1 MRARP
6 SVYGTV
12 LVISMAAISLA
23 QSGEFREPWT
33 RANAAIVL
41 DPFQGNTIDWDR
53 VVTEPKVVAI
63 IHRATSGNRKDTK
76 YAERKE
82 EARRRGLLWG
92 SYHLGKPG
100 NPVRQADFYLE
111 MVKPGA
117 DEVIALDIESLDPST
132 DISLDD
138 AARFI
143 ERVKEKTGRFPLVY
157 GNDNVIR
164 TISTRFGKNS
174 VFSKTPLWYARFR
187 RDIPNFPKGTWD
199 TYTLWQF
206 SSEINCTPARPSDCL
221 FRVPG
226 TQTDMDIN
234 VFNGSAEELKS
245 RWPFGQP

>member
-1 MRARP
+1 MRSRYLLY
-6 SVYGTV
+6 STV
-12 LVISMAAISLA
+12 LVISTVAISFA
-23 QSGEFREPWT
+23 QPSEFREPWT

-41 DPFQGNTIDWDR
+41 DPFQDNTIDWDK
-53 VVTEPKVVAI
+53 VVKEPKVVAV
-63 IHRATSGNRKDTK
+63 IHRATIGSRKDTK

-100 NPVRQADFYLE
+100 NPVGQADFYLE
-111 MVKPGA
+111 TVRPAA
-117 DEVIALDIESLDPST
+117 DEVLALDIESLNPST

-138 AARFI
+138 AVRFI
-143 ERVKEKTGRFPLVY
+143 ERIKEKTGRFPLVY

-164 TISTRFGKNS
+164 AISNRFGRNS
-174 VFSKTPLWYARFR
+174 VFARTPLWYARFR
-187 RDIPNFPKGTWD
+187 REIPNFPRGTWD

-206 SSEINCTPARPSDCL
+206 SSEINCTRARPSACL

-234 VFNGSAEELKS
+234 VFNGSAEELRS